1 MDEKRYNPFM
11 RKILPYLVP
20 ALVLAGILFLLCHFS
35 APIEDF
41 RIMVFDNY
49 QRIHP
54 RVYKDTPVRIID
66 IDDKSLERFGQ
77 WPWPRTVLARL
88 VDRLHKAG
96 VQTLAFDVVFAEPD
110 RTSPQSVIS
119 SWPDVPALRELR
131 AQLSALPDHDA
142 LFAEVSSE
150 ARVVFAFGLI
160 NETTKNFPT
169 IKFGGF
175 LEHGTLGDQAIDYI
189 RPAYRGAVT
198 NLPALESAAKGLGG
212 FNVSSD
218 EKDMVRRAS
227 ALFRLRETIYPS
239 LALEAMRVFQEAS
252 AYKISL
258 AGTARHRSFGEKTG
272 IVSIKTGFLDI
283 PTDKHGRIWLFDTGH
298 KPERFI
304 PAWKIFSADFDL
316 SSLDGKLVFVGT
328 SATGLKDL
336 RPTPLNAFAPGVEV
350 HAQIAEQMFT
360 GDYLHRPDWT
370 EGAEFL
376 YILVLGLLLVLLLPS
391 VGAIWCALLGAS
403 AIGFAI
409 WFSWNQY
416 VEKQLLIDPLVPSLS
431 ILLIYLVSSFI
442 RFVKTETERGQ
453 IRSAFS
459 RYLSPALVGQLA
471 KNPKQL
477 KLGGETRE
485 MSFLFMDIRGFTTLA
500 EGMSAEELTNFM
512 NSFMTPMTEIILKH
526 NGTIDKYIGDC
537 IMAFWN
543 APLDDVDHAKH
554 ACQAALEMR
563 DFIQTFNAARKEKT
577 ESRGK
582 PFKEVK
588 IGIGINTGLAA
599 VGNMGSEYR
608 FDYTVMGDEV
618 NLASRLEA
626 LTKEYEITIIIGP
639 NTAKRVPELNP
650 EELGTISI
658 RGKTILKQI
667 FSLP

>member
-1 MDEKRYNPFM
+1 M
-11 RKILPYLVP
+11 
-20 ALVLAGILFLLCHFS
+20 
-35 APIEDF
+35 
-41 RIMVFDNY
+41 
-49 QRIHP
+49 
-54 RVYKDTPVRIID
+54 
-66 IDDKSLERFGQ
+66 
-77 WPWPRTVLARL
+77 
-88 VDRLHKAG
+88 
-96 VQTLAFDVVFAEPD
+96 
-110 RTSPQSVIS
+110 
-119 SWPDVPALRELR
+119 
-131 AQLSALPDHDA
+131 
-142 LFAEVSSE
+142 
-150 ARVVFAFGLI
+150 
-160 NETTKNFPT
+160 
-169 IKFGGF
+169 
-175 LEHGTLGDQAIDYI
+175 
-189 RPAYRGAVT
+189 
-198 NLPALESAAKGLGG
+198 
-212 FNVSSD
+212 
-218 EKDMVRRAS
+218 
-227 ALFRLRETIYPS
+227 
-239 LALEAMRVFQEAS
+239 
-252 AYKISL
+252 
-258 AGTARHRSFGEKTG
+258 
-272 IVSIKTGFLDI
+272 
-283 PTDKHGRIWLFDTGH
+283 
-298 KPERFI
+298 
-304 PAWKIFSADFDL
+304 
-316 SSLDGKLVFVGT
+316 
-328 SATGLKDL
+328 
-336 RPTPLNAFAPGVEV
+336 
-350 HAQIAEQMFT
+350 
-360 GDYLHRPDWT
+360 
-370 EGAEFL
+370 
-376 YILVLGLLLVLLLPS
+376 
-391 VGAIWCALLGAS
+391 
-403 AIGFAI
+403 
-409 WFSWNQY
+409 
-416 VEKQLLIDPLVPSLS
+416 PSLS

-543 APLDDVDHAKH
+543 APLDDVDHARH

-658 RGKTILKQI
+658 RGKTIPKKI